1 MSILSTVTSGKQIGA
16 QIHVIAGDN
25 GVGKTTWAADFPN
38 VLIIDLENGS
48 RHLNVDRIPPEKV
61 PNYLALRDLLKD
73 LKESSHTYKT
83 IAIDSAES
91 LEAIIYKHVCT
102 EDGVQSIEDL
112 GYGKGYAKARELM
125 QEIMY
130 ELQDL
135 QRKGITSIIV
145 AHTQV
150 KSKTDPAA
158 NQTYDRVIM
167 RCNDKLAA
175 IIRDLSDNV
184 FYATY
189 KVVTT
194 KDSNTN
200 KTKAFGDGH
209 RIMYTGWR
217 PGFDAKNRLELP
229 HELPLS
235 YGAFTEA
242 CLSNEESDPDAI
254 LSEIKEIALAL
265 DDVMK
270 KRVAEQIEKSQ
281 GNTARL
287 KQVKDRLIAYVSK
300 GA

>member
-1 MSILSTVTSGKQIGA
+1 MSILSKVTNGKQIGA

-25 GVGKTTWAADFPN
+25 GVGKTTWAASFPD

-48 RHLNVDRIPPEKV
+48 RHLPVARIPSEEV
-61 PNYLALRDLLKD
+61 SNYLALRDALKD
-73 LKESSHTYKT
+73 LKESAHAYKT

-91 LEAIIYKHVCT
+91 LEAIINKHVCT
-102 EDGVQSIEDL
+102 EEGVESIEDL
-112 GYGKGYAKARELM
+112 GYGKGYAKAREFMEEVMYDL
-125 QEIMY
+125 QEI
-130 ELQDL
+130 
-135 QRKGITSIIV
+135 QRKGITSIII
-145 AHTQV
+145 AHTQI

-167 RCNDKLAA
+167 RCSDKLAA
-175 IIRDLSDNV
+175 IIRNLSDNV

-189 KVVTT
+189 KVHTT
-194 KDSNTN
+194 KDTSTN

-209 RIMYTGWR
+209 RVMYTGWR

-235 YGAFTEA
+235 YDAFVEA
-242 CLSNEESDPDAI
+242 CLGNEESSPEVI
-254 LSEIKEIALAL
+254 LSEIKEITVAL